1 MLALARLSLGTL
13 AVYVLVIDPAIAVN
27 ARSGMAARLLGA
39 FMVYGLTAAVVVA
52 FRGNSTALG
61 TVLHMCDLGWAAAIT
76 SYTEAPTSVFSVF
89 FIFVLVSAA
98 YRWGLRET
106 LLTGAAITAVLL
118 GQVVAVP
125 AAFADY
131 MDAQHLATD
140 AATRSASRSS
150 SARWRKNSS
159 SRTPRPWRP
168 SASWQPSA

>member
-1 MLALARLSLGTL
+1 MRTKHDMAEQVLDAADLRRAQIERVLALARLSLGTL

-76 SYTEAPTSVFSVF
+76 SYTEAPTSLFSVF

-118 GQVVAVP
+118 GQVVVVP
-125 AAFADY
+125 AA
-131 MDAQHLATD
+131 
-140 AATRSASRSS
+140 
-150 SARWRKNSS
+150 
-159 SRTPRPWRP
+159 
-168 SASWQPSA
+168 